1 MAEELTAEE
10 KAELARIRAE
20 KEKARREA
28 CIEKA
33 HAASE
38 RAAGLLSDMNHGVTD
53 EERIEAMGVLREA
66 INHLNEA
73 G

>member
-33 HAASE
+33 NESVASAAELIDGMDHS
-38 RAAGLLSDMNHGVTD
+38 VTD
-53 EERIEAMGVLREA
+53 KERIDALGILREA

>member
-20 KEKARREA
+20 KERQRRVA
-28 CIEKA
+28 CLDKA
-33 HAASE
+33 HAAVAK
-38 RAAGLLSDMNHGVTD
+38 AAALIDPMDDGVTD
-53 EERIEAMGVLREA
+53 EERIEAMGILREA
-66 INHLNEA
+66 INNLNEA

>member
-20 KEKARREA
+20 KEKARRLV

-33 HAASE
+33 NESVASAAELLDGMDHA
-38 RAAGLLSDMNHGVTD
+38 VTD
-53 EERIEAMGVLREA
+53 EERIKAMGILREA